1 MVAQISPRIIV
12 LPTGTGKT
20 LVEIMLL
27 DHFLGGDD
35 PEGFAVV
42 VVNVAPLVSQH
53 ADCIEKMSSIPELR
67 VTQLLGHGVEW
78 TPEYWQTVRRNN
90 VIVCTAEILRK
101 ALIDHAFLRLD
112 GCKLL
117 VFDEAH
123 HALGGHPFVKILEKV
138 SGLPSKPRLVGLT
151 ACFLHGRFNKPEV
164 KRKQLEE
171 RFAGTIW
178 VPAEADI
185 QEFLPTF
192 NFERLVANQ
201 SSAAL
206 VSGNAF
212 LQEAKVLLQ
221 SLLSDLPE
229 DLQEMVTRHADKAG
243 SVLSLLGRAGAEFY
257 FSHGVLPYIQQQLE
271 VKMKTF
277 SKGQKSQKPKLQS
290 KIAQLEDVRLA
301 CQGDLLKKLRGV
313 PAGLDDI
320 SAKTQTL
327 IQRLRKLLEDDPSMR
342 CIVFVE
348 EVAPTYPL
356 AELLNSRVKH
366 GVLPISGRNSMT
378 DGLRDNNL
386 AKLRSGEDVW
396 CLVATNSIEEGID
409 IPACN
414 VVVRFD
420 AFHNVKSHVQ
430 GSGRCREAGKGG
442 LVIYFENEPE
452 EEQLLAEK
460 VHRVAQRAAEEPVAA
475 QHQSD
480 AGSSIDPATGAEIN
494 RSNCLS
500 MLNHYIS
507 HASSGKQSLNDAF
520 KPDSASIQECVVPAP
535 DMCLTV
541 SLQEVKMH
549 KEIASWTTRERFAFV
564 TLTRLR
570 ERGLLSENHLP
581 QNCSYLAE
589 QLGTAHEAT
598 HRKRH
603 LHFNPE
609 ALEHLQAVKTEL
621 AKRLT
626 KGLSDSNSKSIL
638 KECIDLLLRK
648 PCGKDDIA
656 YLEVSGSCKSVFQC
670 QVFIKALSERCFSAG
685 ESCAKKTQAEQSAAS
700 VALAELRSLLDPQGP
715 VEPTGGQ
722 EAAVFSKQVPEDES
736 TSQVHVPEFFL
747 RPVIMEN
754 QIEKKK
760 EHAIGIAIGVSN
772 L

>member
-1 MVAQISPRIIV
+1 M
-12 LPTGTGKT
+12 
-20 LVEIMLL
+20 
-27 DHFLGGDD
+27 
-35 PEGFAVV
+35 
-42 VVNVAPLVSQH
+42 
-53 ADCIEKMSSIPELR
+53 
-67 VTQLLGHGVEW
+67 
-78 TPEYWQTVRRNN
+78 
-90 VIVCTAEILRK
+90 
-101 ALIDHAFLRLD
+101 IDHAFLRLD

-151 ACFLHGRFNKPEV
+151 ACFLHGRFNKLEV

-229 DLQEMVTRHADKAG
+229 DLQKMFTRHADKAG

-257 FSHGVLPYIQQQLE
+257 FSHGLLPHIQHELE
-271 VKMKTF
+271 TKMKVF
-277 SKGQKSQKPKLQS
+277 SKGQKSQKSKLQS
-290 KIAQLEDVRLA
+290 KIAQLEEMRRA

-320 SAKTQTL
+320 SAKAQAL
-327 IQRLRKLLEDDPSMR
+327 VQRLKELLEEDPSMR
-342 CIVFVE
+342 CIVFVA

-366 GVLPISGRNSMT
+366 GVLPISGRTSMA
-378 DGLRDNNL
+378 DGLRDNSL

-396 CLVATNSIEEGID
+396 CLVATDSIEEGID

-430 GSGRCREAGKGG
+430 GSGRCRGAGKGG

-452 EEQLLAEK
+452 EEKLLAEK

-475 QHQSD
+475 RHQAD

-549 KEIASWTTRERFAFV
+549 KEITSWTTRERFAFV

-570 ERGLLSENHLP
+570 ERGLLSQNHLP
-581 QNCSYLAE
+581 QNCSDVAE
-589 QLGTAHEAT
+589 PLGTAREAT
-598 HRKRH
+598 HGKRH

-609 ALEHLQAVKTEL
+609 ALEQRQAVKTEL

-626 KGLSDSNSKSIL
+626 KGLSDPNSKGIL
-638 KECIDLLLRK
+638 KECVDLLLGR
-648 PCGKDDIA
+648 PCGKDDIT
-656 YLEVSGSCKSVFQC
+656 YLEISGSCKSDFRCRVC
-670 QVFIKALSERCFSAG
+670 IKVLSGEPFFPAG
-685 ESCAKKTQAEQSAAS
+685 DSCAKKAQAEQSAAS

-722 EAAVFSKQVPEDES
+722 EAAVFSKEVPEDKS
-736 TSQVHVPEFFL
+736 NSQVQVPAWKL
-747 RPVIMEN
+747 HLGR
-754 QIEKKK
+754 
-760 EHAIGIAIGVSN
+760 
-772 L
+772 